1 MALRLARHASTIRLA
16 VIFDFDRPLPRRS
29 LSRKDTLMK
38 KTLLSLGVGLAILLS
53 AGAAQPQAGQPAPDF
68 NLTSGD
74 GSSVSLSKYHGKWV
88 VLYFYPK
95 DFTSGCTLEAKNFE
109 RDLTKYQNAG
119 AVILGVS
126 VDSAQSHKDFCTKE
140 GLNFKLL
147 ADPDGKTSAQY
158 GSTME
163 YQGKTM
169 AARNTFLI
177 NPKGE
182 IVRVYTGVK
191 PAEHSEEV
199 LKDLATLQKG

>member
-1 MALRLARHASTIRLA
+1 VAKAKIFVFDPALPGRKLGEESTH
-16 VIFDFDRPLPRRS
+16 
-29 LSRKDTLMK
+29 MK
-38 KTLLSLGVGLAILLS
+38 KTFLTLGMGLAILFS

-68 NLTSGD
+68 SLTSGD

-109 RDLTKYQNAG
+109 RDLAKYQNAG

-126 VDSAQSHKDFCTKE
+126 VDSAQSHKDFCAKE